1 VLAAEFSSD
10 ILCKM
15 SVHVYKSVPATFAG
29 IRMLGASHCAVACAM
44 CCGSAM
50 LNTEHNM
57 LLCLYC
63 CGYCSRVLLVV
74 FVLGTVGLLSFYYK
88 QL

>member
-1 VLAAEFSSD
+1 MLAAEFSSD

-50 LNTEHNM
+50 LNIT
-57 LLCLYC
+57 C
-63 CGYCSRVLLVV
+63 CCV
-74 FVLGTVGLLSFYYK
+74 FTAVAIVHGFCWSYLF
-88 QL
+88 